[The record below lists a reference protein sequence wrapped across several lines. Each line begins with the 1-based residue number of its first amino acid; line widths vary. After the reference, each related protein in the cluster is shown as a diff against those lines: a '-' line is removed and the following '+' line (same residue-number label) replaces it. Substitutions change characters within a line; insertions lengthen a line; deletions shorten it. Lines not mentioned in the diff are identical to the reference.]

1 LLFITLLV
9 YSNNPLISIND
20 SPEVIMLLLRFAL
33 CAFAVMGLSF
43 AGCSKKGD
51 GRVEVT
57 GSVKLKG
64 TPIKEGTI
72 SFEPLEGQATGATA
86 MINDGS
92 YNVPRESGLLPG
104 KYLIRVSA
112 GDGKT
117 PVNLVD
123 PDHPPGPTGSTNIV
137 SKDLIP
143 ADWNVDS
150 KQERTVSK
158 DSPNR
163 IEFEIP

>member
-1 LLFITLLV
+1 MT
-9 YSNNPLISIND
+9 S
-20 SPEVIMLLLRFAL
+20 LRFAVCGFALIALIL
-33 CAFAVMGLSF
+33 C
-43 AGCSKKGD
+43 GCSKKAG
-51 GRVEVT
+51 GRVEVNGT
-57 GSVKLKG
+57 VKLNG
-64 TPIKEGTI
+64 QPIKEGNIT
-72 SFEPLEGQATGATA
+72 FEPLEGQSTGTTA

-92 YNVPRESGLLPG
+92 YSIPRESGLMPG
-104 KYLIRVSA
+104 RYLIRVSA

-123 PDHPPGPTGSTNIV
+123 PDHPPGPSGGSNIV

-143 ADWNVDS
+143 ADWNKDS
-150 KQERTVSK
+150 KQERTVTK

>member
-1 LLFITLLV
+1 
-9 YSNNPLISIND
+9 
-20 SPEVIMLLLRFAL
+20 MLLLRFAL
-33 CAFAVMGLSF
+33 CGFVLIGLSL

-51 GRVEVT
+51 GRVEVEGT
-57 GSVKLKG
+57 VKLKG
-64 TPIKEGTI
+64 EPIKEGSI
-72 SFEPLEGQATGATA
+72 SFEPLDGQETGATA

-92 YNVPRESGLLPG
+92 YNIPREGGLLPG

-123 PDHPPGPTGSTNIV
+123 PDNPPGPSGSTNIV

-143 ADWNVDS
+143 ADWNVNS
-150 KQERTVSK
+150 KQARTVSK